1 MPRIKLICG
10 RFDAI
15 RKARDWVASLDW
27 AVSSLSRNIPHVA
40 FPPRHSLDDLF
51 SFIDPDIRKP
61 FDMKEV
67 LIRIVDDSR
76 YLDFKPEFGRN
87 LMTVW
92 ATVHGKIKGIV
103 YELLS

>member
-1 MPRIKLICG
+1 MKLICV

-15 RKARDWVASLDW
+15 RKARDWVASLHW
-27 AVSSLSRNIPHVA
+27 TAPSLSKYEPHVA
-40 FPPRHSLDDLF
+40 LPPRHSPDDLF

-92 ATVHGKIKGIV
+92 ASIHGTIACIL
-103 YELLS
+103 ERTRS